1 VHTHITDTNKQ
12 KGHIN
17 APDLQVYDNRKSLA
31 LTLKDSQTVVAQVE
45 RAIYITLLLL
55 LAFVTLAIFEPGRLQ
70 RTWTGLSAGLLSFSF
85 IFGNSIRQVTLPKPG
100 SGQEHRALR
109 SWSSMLAHA
118 LFHFRSGHQSA
129 VPLKSMP
136 VNATLQR

>member
-1 VHTHITDTNKQ
+1 VHAQITDTNIQ
-12 KGHIN
+12 GHISV
-17 APDLQVYDNRKSLA
+17 PDVQVYDNRKSLA

-85 IFGNSIRQVTLPKPG
+85 IFGNSIRQVTLPKPDQAW
-100 SGQEHRALR
+100 SAAGQAHRAF
-109 SWSSMLAHA
+109 AI
-118 LFHFRSGHQSA
+118 
-129 VPLKSMP
+129 
-136 VNATLQR
+136 TD